1 MRIVLQNGQQKEK
14 CLRIPNGLLLNRFF
28 SFLLIKTL
36 NKRGI
41 RLTQEQIKPI
51 VASLNSARKRH
62 SDWVLLEAEDGRGE
76 QIKIIL

>member
-14 CLRIPNGLLLNRFF
+14 CLRIPNGLLLNSFF

-41 RLTQEQIKPI
+41 QLTQDQMKPLIKKLKA
-51 VASLNSARKRH
+51 VRKRH
-62 SDWVLLEAEDGRGE
+62 PDWVVLEAEEASGGK
-76 QIKIIL
+76 IKIIL